1 MRHAV
6 LFLILPALLLASCA
20 GHTLKEPSATGGAP
34 LFSFVFDD
42 GNDTDYLIARKI
54 FLAHKAAMSVAVV
67 TDWVNAKGRLTTDQI
82 RRLQTEGFQILS
94 HTESHPRLTSLT
106 EETADSELAGSK
118 AALNKLGI
126 EPLGLVYPYNM
137 SNGMVRRIA
146 RKYYKFA
153 RGGGSMLNTE
163 ATDRYALHSYSMKHD
178 IDRLRGLIDMAYKEK
193 KWLILYHHQ
202 IDVKVWMTESGG
214 FIPGE
219 DVRFSPSGA
228 AGTYKRDIFIWS
240 YFVPLSGAPRE
251 GDTVT
256 GLSSGA
262 TGFIHSVVY
271 NERQTL
277 EDVLGY
283 IQTRYPDMRIVT
295 LEQGLKIMEESR

>member
-1 MRHAV
+1 M
-6 LFLILPALLLASCA
+6 LPILLLASCA
-20 GHTLKEPSATGGAP
+20 GHALKEPPAAGGAP

-54 FLAHKAAMSVAVV
+54 FLSHKAAMSVAVV
-67 TDWVNAKGRLTTDQI
+67 TDWINAKGRLTADQV
-82 RRLQTEGFQILS
+82 RELQADGFQILS

-106 EETADSELAGSK
+106 EEEADSELAGSK
-118 AALNKLGI
+118 TALSRLGI
-126 EPLGLVYPYNM
+126 EPRGLVYPYNM

-146 RKYYKFA
+146 RKYYEFA
-153 RGGGSMLNTE
+153 RGGGSMLNTD

-178 IDRLRGLIDMAYKEK
+178 IERLRGLIDTAYAEK

-202 IDVKVWMTESGG
+202 IDVKVWMTENSR

-219 DVRFSPSGA
+219 EVRFSPSGA
-228 AGTYKRDIFIWS
+228 TGTYKRDIFIWS
-240 YFVPLSGAPRE
+240 YFVPLSGTPME

-262 TGFIHSVVY
+262 TGFIHSVIY

-295 LEQGLKIMEESR
+295 LEQGLKIMDEGR